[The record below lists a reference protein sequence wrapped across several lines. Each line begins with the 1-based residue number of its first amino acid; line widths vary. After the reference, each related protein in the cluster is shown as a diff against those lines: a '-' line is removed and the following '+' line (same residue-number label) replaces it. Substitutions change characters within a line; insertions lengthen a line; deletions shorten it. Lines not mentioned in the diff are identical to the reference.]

1 LLLSGLS
8 GGEGTRRIIGVA
20 RMERSSAQWQK
31 HREQEGHN
39 ANDRLLHVLLL
50 HVLLLQVMAQLP
62 LGWEYNVSAR
72 AQRAATW
79 ALN

>member
-1 LLLSGLS
+1 V
-8 GGEGTRRIIGVA
+8 RDV
-20 RMERSSAQWQK
+20 SSASRAWSVPALNG
-31 HREQEGHN
+31 RSTANRNETT

-50 HVLLLQVMAQLP
+50 HVLLLRVMLLQVMAQLP

-72 AQRAATW
+72 AQRAKR

>member
-1 LLLSGLS
+1 V
-8 GGEGTRRIIGVA
+8 RDV
-20 RMERSSAQWQK
+20 SSASRAWSVPALNG
-31 HREQEGHN
+31 RSTANRNETT

-50 HVLLLQVMAQLP
+50 HVLLLHVLLLRVMLLQVMAQLP

-72 AQRAATW
+72 AQRAKR